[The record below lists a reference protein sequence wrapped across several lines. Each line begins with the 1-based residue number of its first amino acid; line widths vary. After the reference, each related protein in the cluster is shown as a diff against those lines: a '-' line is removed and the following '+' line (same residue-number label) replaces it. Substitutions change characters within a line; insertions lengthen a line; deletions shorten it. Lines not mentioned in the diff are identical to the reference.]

1 VSGYYNQ
8 IDDLISF
15 DQGTFKNV
23 KGAEAKGLELELAGE
38 WPGGLQGRI
47 SYTLQETKDRST
59 GQRLT
64 DSPEHLGKVNL
75 SVPVP
80 LLKEKVFA
88 SAEFQYTSQ
97 RTTLLG
103 TEAAG
108 FGIVNFTLFSRNL
121 VKGLEL
127 SASVYNLLDK
137 KYGDPATPFHLQD
150 ILERDGRT
158 FRVKLTYR
166 F

>member
-1 VSGYYNQ
+1 VE
-8 IDDLISF
+8 L
-15 DQGTFKNV
+15 
-23 KGAEAKGLELELAGE
+23 GLNGS

-47 SYTLQETKDRST
+47 SYTLQETEDRST
-59 GQRLT
+59 GMRLT
-64 DSPEHLGKVNL
+64 DSPEHLGKANL
-75 SVPVP
+75 SVP
-80 LLKEKVFA
+80 LWKEKVFA
-88 SAEFQYTSQ
+88 SAEFQYSSQ

-121 VKGLEL
+121 VKGLDL

-137 KYGDPATPFHLQD
+137 KYADPATPFHTED

-158 FRVKLTYR
+158 FRVKLAYR

>member
-1 VSGYYNQ
+1 
-8 IDDLISF
+8 
-15 DQGTFKNV
+15 
-23 KGAEAKGLELELAGE
+23 
-38 WPGGLQGRI
+38 
-47 SYTLQETKDRST
+47 LQETKDRST

-75 SVPVP
+75 SVP
-80 LLKEKVFA
+80 LLKEKIFA
-88 SAEFQYTSQ
+88 SAEFQYTSE
-97 RTTLLG
+97 RATLLG
-103 TEAAG
+103 TEANG

-127 SASVYNLLDK
+127 SASVYNLFDE
-137 KYGDPATPFHLQD
+137 KYADPATPFHLQD